1 MLYAML
7 AQPVIV
13 RVIETPAKSTS
24 VGDVLIGAIGLTGVL
39 ILVAVLL
46 GAALGG
52 LLIGVKKFRAR
63 YNLEPIPDEE
73 FQPALIQSF
82 QLENPGALP
91 KGYTRRFLNANDGTG
106 GRMSVRWG
114 MKGPKGT
121 NSSGLN

>member
-1 MLYAML
+1 MLFALL

-63 YNLEPIPDEE
+63 YNLEPIPDSEA
-73 FQPALIQSF
+73 FRI
-82 QLENPGALP
+82 
-91 KGYTRRFLNANDGTG
+91 T
-106 GRMSVRWG
+106 
-114 MKGPKGT
+114 
-121 NSSGLN
+121 

>member
-1 MLYAML
+1 MLFAWL

-63 YNLEPIPDEE
+63 YNLEPIPDSEA
-73 FQPALIQSF
+73 FRI
-82 QLENPGALP
+82 
-91 KGYTRRFLNANDGTG
+91 T
-106 GRMSVRWG
+106 
-114 MKGPKGT
+114 
-121 NSSGLN
+121 

>member
-1 MLYAML
+1 MLFAVL

-52 LLIGVKKFRAR
+52 LLIGVKKIRAR
-63 YNLEPIPDEE
+63 YNLEPIPDSEA
-73 FQPALIQSF
+73 FRI
-82 QLENPGALP
+82 
-91 KGYTRRFLNANDGTG
+91 T
-106 GRMSVRWG
+106 
-114 MKGPKGT
+114 
-121 NSSGLN
+121 

>member
-1 MLYAML
+1 MLFAVL

-63 YNLEPIPDEE
+63 YNLEPIPDSEA
-73 FQPALIQSF
+73 FRI
-82 QLENPGALP
+82 
-91 KGYTRRFLNANDGTG
+91 T
-106 GRMSVRWG
+106 
-114 MKGPKGT
+114 
-121 NSSGLN
+121 

>member
-1 MLYAML
+1 MLFAVL

-13 RVIETPAKSTS
+13 RVIETPVKSTS

-63 YNLEPIPDEE
+63 YNLEPIPDSEA
-73 FQPALIQSF
+73 FRI
-82 QLENPGALP
+82 
-91 KGYTRRFLNANDGTG
+91 T
-106 GRMSVRWG
+106 
-114 MKGPKGT
+114 
-121 NSSGLN
+121 

>member
-1 MLYAML
+1 MLFAVQ

-13 RVIETPAKSTS
+13 RVLETPAKSTS

-63 YNLEPIPDEE
+63 YNLEPIPDSEA
-73 FQPALIQSF
+73 FRI
-82 QLENPGALP
+82 
-91 KGYTRRFLNANDGTG
+91 T
-106 GRMSVRWG
+106 
-114 MKGPKGT
+114 
-121 NSSGLN
+121 